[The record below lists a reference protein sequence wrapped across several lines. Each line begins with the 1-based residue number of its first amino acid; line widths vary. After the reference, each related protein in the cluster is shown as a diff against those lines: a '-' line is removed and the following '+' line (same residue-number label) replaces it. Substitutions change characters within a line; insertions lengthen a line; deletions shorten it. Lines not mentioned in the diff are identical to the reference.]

1 MLHVC
6 YHDMGAILNTVNLKF
21 PFIKVIHYH
30 FTLLVDLRIS
40 AAAYKDSI
48 IHLAGAIYVFE
59 WSCVKS
65 ILLIWLLMIGCCAT
79 PDSISGDW
87 NSNLS
92 KI

>member
-59 WSCVKS
+59 
-65 ILLIWLLMIGCCAT
+65 
-79 PDSISGDW
+79 
-87 NSNLS
+87 
-92 KI
+92 